1 MNASDNKDL
10 KKNEISSDNLDGG
23 RKMTD
28 AGKEAAL
35 RGDREWQLTWFVE
48 ECLEFEAAADG
59 SDEKLAEAI
68 DVIGCSLRFDI
79 SPVESVDALSQI
91 KKDYI
96 IRKVILLLSR
106 IPDRLR
112 HYEMLNTRQIERKR
126 KPFNLAAMER
136 CFLNYKN
143 QLK

>member
-1 MNASDNKDL
+1 MNASNDKDL
-10 KKNEISSDNLDGG
+10 KNDKTSSDILDGG

-35 RGDREWQLTWFVE
+35 RGDRDWQITWFVE
-48 ECLEFEAAADG
+48 ECLEFEAAIDG

-79 SPVESVDALSQI
+79 SPAEAIDALSLI
-91 KKDYI
+91 NKDYI

-106 IPDRLR
+106 IPDRLK